1 MAKARSPQYPAI
13 GLKEAVE
20 KVTAIYSRD
29 YQNPIP
35 RAVAATHMG
44 YQSLNGKSLGVL
56 SALLKYGLLEG
67 RGDETKV
74 SDLAVS
80 IIAHP
85 SGTPQ
90 RADSL
95 ASAAGL
101 PELFGELD
109 ARFQNGKAS
118 DQALRS
124 YLLTQKFI
132 PLAAD
137 SAIRSYRET
146 KQLVDAESAGYDV
159 DEMPEIRPASAASDL
174 TLVARSA
181 GVPMTP
187 TAAMAPSGSANRQTV
202 TISWIGEKGV
212 SESSI
217 AIKDDRLELAAL
229 LYDQEGVQKIIDR
242 LTAMKGLLPEQP
254 AKEPSENP
262 LTIK

>member
-20 KVTAIYSRD
+20 KANAVYIED

-35 RAVAATHMG
+35 RAVAVAHMG

-67 RGDETKV
+67 RGDETRV

-80 IIAHP
+80 IIAHQP
-85 SGTPQ
+85 GSPE
-90 RADSL
+90 RASSL
-95 ASAAGL
+95 KEAAAK

-109 ARFQNGKAS
+109 LRFQGGKAS

-132 PLAAD
+132 PSAAD
-137 SAIRSYRET
+137 AVIRSYRET
-146 KQLVDAESAGYDV
+146 KQLVDAESAGYPV
-159 DEMPEIRPASAASDL
+159 DELPDIRAAAPSSEV
-174 TLVARSA
+174 TLVARNLSVQSPVV
-181 GVPMTP
+181 GTP
-187 TAAMAPSGSANRQTV
+187 ALSSGTRQTV

-229 LYDQEGVQKIIDR
+229 LYDQVGVQKVIDR
-242 LTAMKGLLPEQP
+242 LSAMKGLLPEKAPDQDKTEE
-254 AKEPSENP
+254 AAN
-262 LTIK
+262 